1 MIAEVMAG
9 SGARRRSP
17 ARPGES
23 AAGRLSHGREDAHH
37 PGIRCPAS
45 GGGPDIATAD
55 AFDRVADAKTAI
67 TAWVNRYNTV
77 PTRPSAT
84 SRRSSGGYTTVS
96 TSNLHNLVS
105 GWPVG
110 RRARSGVQ
118 CGTVARTCE
127 RLVTV
132 VVGGPVSGIVAGA
145 AHAATAGCIT
155 QADGRTFC
163 IGNAPGVA
171 GISAFLIV
179 LFVIYAGLVVL
190 SIVAAVKIV
199 TKAGYSGWWVLIV
212 LVPIVG
218 AVMVL
223 VFAFSKWPVTR
234 EVETLRAQANGPAP
248 FSPAPFSP
256 APRSGE
262 ALGTPEQE
270 PARPLPP
277 AGWFPTPDGRRR
289 YWDGSA
295 WTDHYA

>member
-1 MIAEVMAG
+1 M
-9 SGARRRSP
+9 
-17 ARPGES
+17 
-23 AAGRLSHGREDAHH
+23 
-37 PGIRCPAS
+37 
-45 GGGPDIATAD
+45 
-55 AFDRVADAKTAI
+55 
-67 TAWVNRYNTV
+67 
-77 PTRPSAT
+77 
-84 SRRSSGGYTTVS
+84 
-96 TSNLHNLVS
+96 
-105 GWPVG
+105 
-110 RRARSGVQ
+110 
-118 CGTVARTCE
+118 
-127 RLVTV
+127 
-132 VVGGPVSGIVAGA
+132 SGIVAGA

-256 APRSGE
+256 APFS
-262 ALGTPEQE
+262 
-270 PARPLPP
+270 PAPFSP
-277 AGWFPTPDGRRR
+277 APF
-289 YWDGSA
+289 S
-295 WTDHYA
+295 